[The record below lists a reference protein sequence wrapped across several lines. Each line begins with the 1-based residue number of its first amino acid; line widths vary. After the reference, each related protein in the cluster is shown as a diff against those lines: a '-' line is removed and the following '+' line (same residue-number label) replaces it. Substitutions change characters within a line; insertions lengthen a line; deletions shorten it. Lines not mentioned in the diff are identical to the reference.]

1 MKADQI
7 ISPREPKRSKRS
19 KFMSER
25 SDLMSQTSLEEVDYV
40 GPEEHGEENNNSMK
54 LIEAINSVKGLKL
67 DRKVMVICT
76 WLELKS

>member
-54 LIEAINSVKGLKL
+54 PIEAINSVKGLKL